1 MVNRSSSSSHRLTGL
16 LPLLLFAVFAACVC
30 TVVLTG
36 ADGYRELVRRDSDAY
51 TERTASQY
59 IAVKIRQSEHPGAV
73 TVGEFGGQSAI
84 LLRQNINGQEFVT
97 RLYCYDGWLRELFSL
112 ADSGMSPED
121 GEKLLVLNDLS
132 AVLNDGLLTVTLTD
146 PSGDRQTLI
155 LNLMK
160 REGET
165 P

>member
-1 MVNRSSSSSHRLTGL
+1 
-16 LPLLLFAVFAACVC
+16 
-30 TVVLTG
+30 
-36 ADGYRELVRRDSDAY
+36 
-51 TERTASQY
+51 
-59 IAVKIRQSEHPGAV
+59 
-73 TVGEFGGQSAI
+73 
-84 LLRQNINGQEFVT
+84 
-97 RLYCYDGWLRELFSL
+97 
-112 ADSGMSPED
+112 MSPED

-155 LNLMK
+155 VNLTK